1 MTMRAPLP
9 TTWRIAWRN
18 LWRNPRRTVLALLAI
33 GLSVTLVLMYDSI
46 LRWEADWMIDTIT
59 GPMLGHVQAHAPDW
73 RRTRAMDKTI
83 RGVSG
88 VVDTLRRDPDVGG
101 VDPRV
106 YAPALAALGEEGF
119 AVVVLGV
126 DTTEAARPS
135 RLLDHVTVPLGNR
148 RVLMGRLLAEQMGA
162 RQGSEIALVGQGVD
176 GSLANDLFTVAA
188 LIDTSVDLVN
198 RQAIVMPIGDA
209 QQLFAMAD
217 EAHEL
222 MIYARDP
229 ARAGELA
236 AHVSRM
242 PALAGLEVL
251 DWQTA
256 APSLNDLLNLVQMMW
271 VFVLLLVFVAAA
283 AGVANTSLMSTFE
296 RTHEF
301 GMLLALGTS
310 PSRIVGMILLESLAL
325 GATGALLGT
334 VLGTTLVAWAYR
346 TGVDFAK
353 LTGGGP
359 GSVSAFGVTFTL
371 IIHPRLAAIDIVRVV
386 LAVMVT
392 AIVASAWPA
401 LRAARLQPARAL
413 RE

>member
-1 MTMRAPLP
+1 MDAHLP

-18 LWRNPRRTVLALLAI
+18 LWRNPRRTVLALVAI
-33 GLSVTLVLMYDSI
+33 GLSVALVLVYDGI

-59 GPMLGHVQAHAPDW
+59 GPMLGHVQAHAQQW
-73 RRTRAMDKTI
+73 RRTRAMDKTM

-88 VVDTLRRDPDVGG
+88 IVAALRRDPEVAG
-101 VDPRV
+101 VDARV

-126 DTTEAARPS
+126 DTAEASRPS
-135 RLLDHVTVPLGNR
+135 RLLEGVTTPIGGR

-198 RQAIVMPIGDA
+198 RQAIVMPLGEA
-209 QQLFAMAD
+209 QELFAMAD

-222 MIYARDP
+222 VIYARDP
-229 ARAGELA
+229 ARAGPLARHVSQLPELA
-236 AHVSRM
+236 GV
-242 PALAGLEVL
+242 EVL

-256 APSLNDLLNLVQMMW
+256 APSMNDLVKLIQVMW
-271 VFVLLLVFVAAA
+271 VFVLLLVFAAAA
-283 AGVANTSLMSTFE
+283 AGVANTALMSTFE

-301 GMLLALGTS
+301 GMLLALGTA

-334 VLGTTLVAWAYR
+334 VLGGGLVAWAYR
-346 TGVDFAK
+346 TGVDFAA

-359 GSVSAFGVTFTL
+359 SSVSAFGMSFTL
-371 IIHPRLAAIDIVRVV
+371 IIHPRLAPIDIVRAV

-392 AIVASAWPA
+392 AIVASVWPA